1 MNSKIWTPVLALIA
15 AAFGVLAARLWWAP
29 DTGASPT
36 SGTLLPT
43 PRTVTTFKLIAEDGK
58 PFTNA
63 DLSRHWSLI
72 FTGFTHC
79 PDVCPTTLSLLKD
92 TVARLGAQGDALQI
106 VFVSVDPERD
116 TPEAL
121 ERYVHYF
128 NPHFRAA
135 TGPTAE
141 LEILGANLGFVFAKI
156 PGPTPESYSM
166 DHSVALIL
174 TDPQGRLAGYF
185 TPPFKAEVLAA
196 DLSTLLKRS

>member
-15 AAFGVLAARLWWAP
+15 AAFGVLAARLWWTPGA
-29 DTGASPT
+29 GASLM

-43 PRTVTTFKLIAEDGK
+43 PRTVTAFRLTAEHGK
-58 PFTNA
+58 PFTNSE
-63 DLSRHWSLI
+63 LSGHWSLI
-72 FTGFTHC
+72 FTGYTRC
-79 PDVCPTTLSLLKD
+79 PDVCPTTLNLLKS
-92 TVARLGAQGDALQI
+92 TVTRLGAQADALQI
-106 VFVSVDPERD
+106 VFLSVDPERD

-121 ERYVHYF
+121 EHYVHYF

-166 DHSVALIL
+166 DHSAALIL
-174 TDPQGRLAGYF
+174 VDPQGRVAGYF

-196 DLSTLLKRS
+196 DLSNVLKRS

>member
-1 MNSKIWTPVLALIA
+1 MNPKIRTPVLALIA
-15 AAFGVLAARLWWAP
+15 AALGVLAARLWWAP
-29 DTGASPT
+29 ASPELK

-43 PRTVTTFKLIAEDGK
+43 PRAIIAFKLISQDAK

-63 DLSRHWSLI
+63 ELNGHWSLL

-79 PDVCPTTLSLLKD
+79 PDVCPTTLNLLKS
-92 TVARLGAQGDALQI
+92 TVARLGAQAGALQI
-106 VFVSVDPERD
+106 VFLSVDPERD

-141 LEILGANLGFVFAKI
+141 LEILGANLGFVFEKI
-156 PGPTPESYSM
+156 PGPTPQSYSM
-166 DHSVALIL
+166 DHTAALIL
-174 TDPQGRLAGYF
+174 IDPRGQLAGYF
-185 TPPFKAEVLAA
+185 TPPFKAEALAA
-196 DLSTLLKRS
+196 DLSTVMKRS